1 MVKKAIFLLEANDE
15 DVTEKL
21 KKNYMPVQTYL
32 NIGLSI

>member
-21 KKNYMPVQTYL
+21 KKNIL
-32 NIGLSI
+32 WNKNISNF